1 MRSLEIIAIEESI
14 DKLHDE
20 LETKELSETAADKL
34 IREISILENRLTT
47 IYGDKEVIYH
57 MPVEEDI

>member
-34 IREISILENRLTT
+34 IREISILENRLAT